1 MEARVLIRMLQL
13 NRILPSQFSAPCRK
27 QASKQ
32 ELAIAAPINRLETYR
47 FAIGGGGRK
56 LVHQLTQ
63 WLLAGGETVS
73 VASDASGGSAP
84 DVRSGALPRSP
95 SRTHYLLV
103 AGTKFV
109 TTLS

>member
-13 NRILPSQFSAPCRK
+13 NRILPSQFAAPHRK
-27 QASKQ
+27 RALEQ
-32 ELAIAAPINRLETYR
+32 ELTIAAPINRVETYR
-47 FAIGGGGRK
+47 FAIGGGRRK

-63 WLLAGGETVS
+63 WLLGGGQTVS
-73 VASDASGGSAP
+73 IASDASVGSAP
-84 DVRSGALPRSP
+84 DVRSGALPRSA